1 MKIHIQ
7 TFYDLY
13 ESLEF
18 LKYYLEG
25 RPLNYK
31 STGWADDGDMPP
43 NHYVKDVKIG
53 GIKRP
58 EINITQHGNL
68 SGSLL
73 ITISGDEDI
82 NKVIQHLE
90 TSHEIESIEIL

>member
-1 MKIHIQ
+1 MNRINIQ
-7 TFYDLY
+7 TFYNFY

-18 LKYYLEG
+18 LQYYLEG

-31 STGWADDGDMPP
+31 STGWTGDGNIPP
-43 NHYVKDVKIG
+43 SHYVKGEKSG
-53 GIKRP
+53 TKRP

-73 ITISGDEDI
+73 LIISGNEDI

-90 TSHEIESIEIL
+90 TAHEIESISIL